1 MIQIEMSEMN
11 ERKAHKPREK
21 LDKYKYKMKH
31 EKYKEGRLA
40 QISDRRTITLNWF
53 AVFHQLA
60 KVRDS

>member
-1 MIQIEMSEMN
+1 M
-11 ERKAHKPREK
+11 KH
-21 LDKYKYKMKH
+21 DKYM
-31 EKYKEGRLA
+31 EERVA